1 MATDYD
7 APRKH
12 DDEIKSDSIEQLK
25 AQRSQAQ
32 ASKIDEDETAAA
44 EGFEL
49 PGADLSNEERSV
61 RVLPKQN
68 DEFTCMECF
77 LVRHRSQ
84 LASDE
89 GGILICTDCA
99 G

>member
-1 MATDYD
+1 
-7 APRKH
+7 
-12 DDEIKSDSIEQLK
+12 
-25 AQRSQAQ
+25 
-32 ASKIDEDETAAA
+32 
-44 EGFEL
+44 
-49 PGADLSNEERSV
+49 
-61 RVLPKQN
+61 
-68 DEFTCMECF
+68 TCMECF